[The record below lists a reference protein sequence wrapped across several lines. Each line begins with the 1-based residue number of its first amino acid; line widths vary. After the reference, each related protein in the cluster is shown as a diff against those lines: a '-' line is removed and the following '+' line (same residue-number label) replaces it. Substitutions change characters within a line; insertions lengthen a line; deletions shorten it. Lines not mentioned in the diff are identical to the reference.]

1 MSFMAAQVL
10 WLTGTPAMDR
20 ARGVDGIFSPRS
32 GLLVRC
38 SEYWKSTDRCRVAEN
53 RADFESPKFPLKS
66 KAQISDGPGGRFF
79 VMRGKRFSCQI
90 DALLSLKIIEW
101 E

>member
-66 KAQISDGPGGRFF
+66 KAQISDGPGG
-79 VMRGKRFSCQI
+79 GSLSCAER
-90 DALLSLKIIEW
+90 DFPVKSMHYYRSK
-101 E
+101 